1 MISEQFPVPIRIGVV
16 MRLKKFITIRFLLI
30 LPLLMVVL
38 NLKSQDNPYFL
49 RSYPDSLIPGR
60 LYWVAGGQTAV
71 YGISLTLL
79 YQTWYKNYPQSNFH
93 WFNDND
99 EWLQM
104 DKIGHAT
111 TSAYFGKFGYEM
123 YRWAGVPRKK
133 AIWIGGS
140 AGFVFLTVIE
150 ILDGFSAHWGASP
163 GDLIANTA
171 GAGLFISQ
179 QLAWNDQRLNLK
191 WSYHPTEYADYR
203 PDQLG
208 KTHLER
214 MLKDYNG
221 QTYWLSG
228 NIKSFLP
235 KSSRFPYWLNVA
247 VGYSAEGMLGAT
259 GNPELYNGVT
269 LPEYPRYRQYYLSL
283 DVDLSRIR
291 TRSHFL
297 KFLLNGLGFIKV
309 PFPALEY
316 SGEKGFRFYPL
327 YF

>member
-1 MISEQFPVPIRIGVV
+1 MIRIA
-16 MRLKKFITIRFLLI
+16 FILIITGLFFL
-30 LPLLMVVL
+30 
-38 NLKSQDNPYFL
+38 NSNSQDNPYFL
-49 RSYPDSLIPGR
+49 KEYPDTLNKKR
-60 LYWVAGGQTAV
+60 LTYVVGGQATV
-71 YGISLTLL
+71 YGVSLAVL
-79 YQTWYKNYPQSNFH
+79 YQAWYKDYPQSNFH
-93 WFNDND
+93 WINDSD

-123 YRWAGVPRKK
+123 YRWAGVERKK

-140 AGFVFLTVIE
+140 TGFIFLTVIE
-150 ILDGFSAHWGASP
+150 ILDGFSAQWGASA

-171 GAGLFISQ
+171 GAGLFIGQ
-179 QLAWNDQRLNLK
+179 QLAWNDQRFNLK
-191 WSYHPTEYADYR
+191 WSYNQTEYAQYN
-203 PDQLG
+203 PEQLG
-208 KTHLER
+208 SSFMLS

-235 KSSRFPYWLNVA
+235 KRSKFPYWINVSF
-247 VGYSAEGMLGAT
+247 GYSGEGMTGAT
-259 GNPELYNGVT
+259 SNPSEVNGEPI
-269 LPEYPRYRQYYLSL
+269 PEFPRYRQYFLSF
-283 DVDLSRIR
+283 DVDLPRIK

-297 KFLLNGLGFIKV
+297 KFLLNGFNFIKI

-316 SGEKGFRFYPL
+316 NKEQGFKFHPL

>member
-1 MISEQFPVPIRIGVV
+1 MKKAGFALFASLLLL
-16 MRLKKFITIRFLLI
+16 LKTTAVTAQ
-30 LPLLMVVL
+30 ME
-38 NLKSQDNPYFL
+38 PYFVK
-49 RSYPDSLIPGR
+49 SYPEKLNGKR
-60 LYWVAGGQTAV
+60 LVYVTGGQAAI

-79 YQTWYKNYPQSNFH
+79 YQTWYRNYPQSSFH
-93 WFNDND
+93 WIDDNR

-123 YRWAGVPRKK
+123 YRWAGMERKQ
-133 AIWIGGS
+133 AILYGGS

-150 ILDGFSAHWGASP
+150 ILDGFSAQWGAST
-163 GDLIANTA
+163 GDVISNTV
-171 GAGLFISQ
+171 GTILFMSQ
-179 QLAWNDQRLNLK
+179 QFAWDDQRLNLK
-191 WSYHPTEYADYR
+191 WSFHPTEFSDHR

-208 KTHLER
+208 INFLEN

-235 KSSRFPYWLNVA
+235 KSSKFPCWLNVA
-247 VGYSAEGMLGAT
+247 VGYGAEGMVGANSNPSSYA
-259 GNPELYNGVT
+259 GNPIPGYT
-269 LPEYPRYRQYYLSL
+269 RYRQYFLTF
-283 DVDLSRIR
+283 DVDLSKIK

-297 KFLLNGLGFIKV
+297 KFWLNGLNFIKI
-309 PFPALEY
+309 PFPALEF
-316 SGEKGFRFYPL
+316 SNERGMRFHYL

>member
-1 MISEQFPVPIRIGVV
+1 MT
-16 MRLKKFITIRFLLI
+16 LKTTILFLL
-30 LPLLMVVL
+30 LGFFTWG
-38 NLKSQDNPYFL
+38 KSQDQPYFL
-49 RSYPDSLIPGR
+49 KQYPDTLNKRRLTYLI
-60 LYWVAGGQTAV
+60 GGQSFV
-71 YGISLTLL
+71 YATSLTVL
-79 YQTWYKNYPQSNFH
+79 YQAWYKDYPQSGFH
-93 WFNDND
+93 WIDDNG

-123 YRWAGVPRKK
+123 YRWAGVERKK

-150 ILDGFSAHWGASP
+150 ILDGFSAQWGASI
-163 GDLIANTA
+163 GDFVANAA
-171 GAGLFISQ
+171 GTGLFIGQ

-191 WSYHPTEYADYR
+191 WSFHPTDYAQYR

-208 KTHLER
+208 SSFVES

-228 NIKSFLP
+228 NVKSFLP
-235 KSSRFPYWLNVA
+235 KRSKFPGWLNVSL
-247 VGYSAEGMLGAT
+247 GYSGEGMLGANS
-259 GNPELYNGVT
+259 NPSDIDGVPI
-269 LPEYPRYRQYYLSL
+269 PEFPRYRQYFLSF
-283 DVDLSRIR
+283 DVDLPRIK

-297 KFLLNGLGFIKV
+297 KFLFNGLNFIKV
-309 PFPALEY
+309 PFPTLEY
-316 SGEKGFRFYPL
+316 NKEEGFRFHPL